1 MTSVQ
6 YSSTGRFIDL
16 VKENAKRGNSV
27 QHPAISINS
36 DGRYIDISYEE
47 YYNIVSHSANHFYDQ
62 LKSIDFSTGRS
73 VAFLSA
79 SDSHYL
85 WNMLGLMSANAS
97 PVLLSPRNSVE
108 ATIHLLKESNSRV
121 LVYQDVFAPMAKGIQ
136 KAIPDLVILPK
147 WIAKYPECLSPI
159 EHQLLIPLKSQEEEL
174 NTISYTV
181 HSSASTSYP
190 KLVPQLNR
198 VCHNVGYR
206 ARNEM
211 LPYDRK
217 ELNFFPL
224 FHAGGVMSIVIATN
238 YLMKS
243 TILGPDMTPGSF
255 PSPKMIIDLVQE
267 LSPKALIMIPLLAKV
282 LVDYCEKAPRSEG
295 WDSLKTVEFVRWGGA
310 EVPKYAVQAL
320 FDNGIT
326 PINNIASTELSLVM
340 SCIPDKNSDYLVP
353 LTPAEGLQYTLK
365 DWGSNI
371 VELVVSKDDPCLAC
385 VKEIDENGNF
395 PTKDLFQIISREPLL
410 LSYYSRA
417 DDTIIHVNGEK
428 TNPIPMEDAINRCP
442 YIDASAILGTGKQLN
457 TLLVQLKS
465 EEVLTSSLN
474 DVISSIK
481 SFVKTANDSAPSHSR
496 IYDEM
501 IYYLPLNSE
510 KKLPVTMKGNL
521 QRSKCA
527 IMFKEEVKQSV
538 EKMESGYISDESK
551 GLNGKSSEEGDSTE
565 LIVKSCLK
573 SSIDKNLEN
582 SDSFFNNGMDSLSG
596 MRFRNLLKSRISGL
610 ELKVTDIYDNDTIE
624 KLVEFIEFSK
634 QGKGLN
640 TKSLEDYQKEVDD
653 YITRYSDLGLEKTS
667 TKQLPTEDF
676 HIVITGANGS
686 LGSFMIKNLVEQSK
700 VSKVYAI
707 IRAKDDAQAKQKL
720 ESSFSQRF
728 INISPENSTK
738 IVPLAAKLHEDQLGL
753 SNETYQSI
761 LPKLTHV
768 HHVGWTMNFLKG
780 LDYFDDCIAASK
792 NLMKLSVLSK
802 RKVIYNLV
810 STIGSTFPTTSAN
823 VSSVPESKLNTKLLN
838 AATCNG
844 YNLSKLVTETVSQV
858 WSKDYDIPVHI
869 HRVGQI
875 SGDTIN
881 GAWNITEHIP
891 LLIKGIQVMKI
902 CPDILESLV
911 SWIPANTA
919 ADAIVEIGAQDQTS
933 QNTFAHIINPNGYSF
948 KFIYNAL
955 RAYGIEFEVVPVP
968 EFIQQLKTNPEFQ
981 NADVNPLATLTDF
994 FDTVFLSGH
1003 DIVLETKLSSQSSS
1017 SIASCPALDK
1027 NLMTRYL
1034 KYWEKQAFIKSN

>member
-16 VKENAKRGNSV
+16 VKENSKRGNSV

-36 DGRYIDISYEE
+36 DGKYFDISYEE

-62 LKSIDFSTGRS
+62 LKSIDFSAGRN

-85 WNMLGLMSANAS
+85 WNMLGLMATNVS

-136 KAIPDLVILPK
+136 KAFPDLVILPK
-147 WIAKYPECLSPI
+147 WITKYPECLSPVD
-159 EHQLLIPLKSQEEEL
+159 HKLLIPLKSQEEEL
-174 NTISYTV
+174 NTVSYTV
-181 HSSASTSYP
+181 HSSASTAYP

-255 PSPKMIIDLVQE
+255 PSPKMIIELIQE
-267 LSPKALIMIPLLAKV
+267 LSPKALVIIPLLAKV

-295 WDSLKTVEFVRWGGA
+295 WDTLKTVDFVRWGGA
-310 EVPKYAVQAL
+310 EVPKFAVQAL
-320 FDNGIT
+320 FDNGVT
-326 PINNIASTELSLVM
+326 PLNNIASTELSLVM
-340 SCIPDKNSDYLVP
+340 SCVPDKNSEYLVP

-365 DWGSNI
+365 DWGNNI
-371 VELVVSKDDPCLAC
+371 VELVISKDDPCLAC
-385 VKEIDENGNF
+385 VQEKDEDGNF

-428 TNPIPMEDAINRCP
+428 TNPIPMEDTINRCP
-442 YIDASAILGTGKQLN
+442 YIDACAILGTGKQLN

-465 EEVLTSSLN
+465 DEVLKSSLN
-474 DVISSIK
+474 DVITSIK

-501 IYYLPLNSE
+501 IYYLPLNND
-510 KKLPVTMKGNL
+510 KKLPVTIKGNL

-527 IMFKEEVKQSV
+527 IMFEEEVKQSV
-538 EKMESGYISDESK
+538 EKMESGNVSDETP
-551 GLNGKSSEEGDSTE
+551 GLEGKSSEEGGNTE
-565 LIVKSCLK
+565 SIVKACLK
-573 SSIDKNLEN
+573 SSIDKQLEN

-596 MRFRNLLKSRISGL
+596 MRFRNLLKSKISGL
-610 ELKVTDIYDNDTIE
+610 DLKVTDIYDNDTVD

-634 QGKGLN
+634 QGKKPN
-640 TKSLEDYQKEVDD
+640 NKPLEDYQKEVDD
-653 YITRYSDLGLEKTS
+653 YIARY
-667 TKQLPTEDF
+667 
-676 HIVITGANGS
+676 
-686 LGSFMIKNLVEQSK
+686 IKSLVEQPK
-700 VSKVYAI
+700 VSKVYAL

-738 IVPLAAKLHEDQLGL
+738 IVPLAVKLHEDQLGL
-753 SNETYQSI
+753 SNETYKLI

-792 NLMKLSVLSK
+792 NLMKLSVLS
-802 RKVIYNLV
+802 RHKVIYNLV
-810 STIGSTFPTTSAN
+810 STIGATFPTTSAD
-823 VSSVPESKLNTKLLN
+823 VTSVPESSLSTKLLN
-838 AATCNG
+838 AGTCNG
-844 YNLSKLVTETVSQV
+844 YNLSKLVTETVSQI
-858 WSKDYDIPVHI
+858 WSKDYDIPLHI

-881 GAWNITEHIP
+881 GSWNITEHIP

-902 CPDILESLV
+902 FPDILESTLT
-911 SWIPANTA
+911 WIPANTA

-933 QNTFAHIINPNGYSF
+933 QNGIAHIINPNGYSF
-948 KFIYNAL
+948 NIIYDTL
-955 RAYGIEFEVVPVP
+955 KDYGIGFELVSVQ
-968 EFIQQLKTNPEFQ
+968 EFIHQLKTNPEYQ

-1003 DIVLETKLSSQSSS
+1003 DIILETKLTSQSSTTIS
-1017 SIASCPALDK
+1017 NCPALDG

-1034 KYWEKQAFIKSN
+1034 KYWEKQDFIISN